1 MGKSRKRTKL
11 SHTTGYPYKTARP
24 SSDKGAVH
32 FHEHASFAASP
43 LFTQQGRMVQ
53 SSADELKRLAF
64 VRNYSGFCLSK
75 GYSLASSVYSTSR
88 AYTPARLNS
97 SMQAMEDVISEYSS
111 PMIMA
116 VQDQSKRALYQIDH
130 QVDGAILMAHHLL
143 FAKQTS
149 KSDHQMVELQEA
161 RSTYLASIQ
170 EGVTFL
176 KEHGLVETAR
186 HAADVMMG
194 RIEPQRLPN
203 YLEEEA
209 EDLAQKIGDAWN
221 KVASIPPVAKL
232 VATAQPPVQYTC
244 GKYRE
249 AHDAIVSSAAYN
261 RALDIADGVV
271 KRVQVSTLCPSNP
284 MFVSHMC
291 DTCALLDSVTCPD
304 QSLGKSARLLKLL
317 TASAGHICIPG
328 GGKQAVPCCEPT
340 GRACSGQADPL
351 SCLHRCQAPLHPAC
365 G

>member
-11 SHTTGYPYKTARP
+11 SHTTGYPYKTVRP
-24 SSDKGAVH
+24 SSEKGAVQ

-64 VRNYSGFCLSK
+64 VRNYSGFCLSR
-75 GYSLASSVYSTSR
+75 GYSLASSVYNTSR

-130 QVDGAILMAHHLL
+130 QVDGAMLMAHHLL

-149 KSDHQMVELQEA
+149 KSNQQMVELQEA

-221 KVASIPPVAKL
+221 KVASIPPVAKV

-244 GKYRE
+244 DKYRE

-271 KRVQVSTLCPSNP
+271 KRVQDTYVYQVAANRLYPVVSPL
-284 MFVSHMC
+284 
-291 DTCALLDSVTCPD
+291 
-304 QSLGKSARLLKLL
+304 
-317 TASAGHICIPG
+317 
-328 GGKQAVPCCEPT
+328 
-340 GRACSGQADPL
+340 ADPAL
-351 SCLHRCQAPLHPAC
+351 DKLTHSPVYTAVKHHFTPPVADGLASPSLPAIC
-365 G
+365 AQC

>member
-1 MGKSRKRTKL
+1 M
-11 SHTTGYPYKTARP
+11 TTLCDTCCGCCA
-24 SSDKGAVH
+24 
-32 FHEHASFAASP
+32 AASP

-75 GYSLASSVYSTSR
+75 GYSLASSVYNTSR

-130 QVDGAILMAHHLL
+130 QVHHRLCNCIVCARCMGALSLKGGSSQVDGAILMAHLL

-149 KSDHQMVELQEA
+149 KSNQQMVELQEA

-194 RIEPQRLPN
+194 R
-203 YLEEEA
+203 
-209 EDLAQKIGDAWN
+209 
-221 KVASIPPVAKL
+221 
-232 VATAQPPVQYTC
+232 
-244 GKYRE
+244 
-249 AHDAIVSSAAYN
+249 
-261 RALDIADGVV
+261 
-271 KRVQVSTLCPSNP
+271 
-284 MFVSHMC
+284 
-291 DTCALLDSVTCPD
+291 
-304 QSLGKSARLLKLL
+304 
-317 TASAGHICIPG
+317 
-328 GGKQAVPCCEPT
+328 
-340 GRACSGQADPL
+340 
-351 SCLHRCQAPLHPAC
+351 
-365 G
+365 